1 MSRCER
7 CAEARHA
14 LLAALSGA
22 VSAVTAMSLFVAGLF
37 YFDFYGLGTLLLQA
51 AEGPPFWI
59 FLWLPALFGTIG
71 FAIGPTVAGS
81 PQGRPDD

>member
-1 MSRCER
+1 MSRCKGN
-7 CAEARHA
+7 AEARHA

-22 VSAVTAMSLFVAGLF
+22 VSAIAAMSLFVAGLF

-59 FLWLPALFGTIG
+59 FLWLPALFGAIG
-71 FAIGPTVAGS
+71 FAIGPAVSGS
-81 PQGRPDD
+81 PQGRSDD

>member
-1 MSRCER
+1 M
-7 CAEARHA
+7 
-14 LLAALSGA
+14 LAALSGA

-51 AEGPPFWI
+51 AEGPPLWT